1 MYTTKRNIKIY
12 WSFNNN
18 LCIYLEK
25 KTADLE
31 SRSNSLDQI
40 EEEYNESLRPSD
52 RENEFDEEIDE
63 LSQQVRTKKERYSDN
78 LDLSQISNTVLE
90 LEIITL
96 IF

>member
-12 WSFNNN
+12 WGFNNN
-18 LCIYLEK
+18 LCIYLQK
-25 KTADLE
+25 KTANLE

-52 RENEFDEEIDE
+52 RQNEFDEVDE
-63 LSQQVRTKKERYSDN
+63 LSQQVQTKKERYSDK

>member
-1 MYTTKRNIKIY
+1 MYILT
-12 WSFNNN
+12 
-18 LCIYLEK
+18 EE
-25 KTADLE
+25 TADLE

-52 RENEFDEEIDE
+52 RQNEFDEEVDE
-63 LSQQVRTKKERYSDN
+63 LSRQVKTKKERYSDK
-78 LDLSQISNTVLE
+78 LDLYQISNTVLE